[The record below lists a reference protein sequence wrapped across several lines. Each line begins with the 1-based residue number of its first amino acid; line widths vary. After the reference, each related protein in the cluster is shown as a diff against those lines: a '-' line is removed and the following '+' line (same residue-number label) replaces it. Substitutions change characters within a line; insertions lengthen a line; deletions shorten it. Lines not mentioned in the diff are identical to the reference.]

1 MTASSDATARLRD
14 VWPLLTADTVAYAGI
29 TALRALSKDERA
41 SLFLTEA
48 DNALGRERAAASS
61 DDLGAMCDRL
71 AGDLL
76 DPHKRAPGVPFDAID
91 AEKAIPACQTAVEEA
106 ADEPR
111 FRYQLGR
118 ALNRAGKREEAAAL
132 IRAVAQEGYPAAQDA
147 PSRLYENG
155 SGIEKDEA
163 KRHRDRGGSGRGG
176 ALVQARALITA
187 TRSHTGGSPNS
198 TRSAAISC
206 RKTLKGR
213 SSTTR
218 SRRGCSRRQVTSQRR
233 RSAGHGV
240 ARLRAC
246 FRRTLPS
253 G

>member
-1 MTASSDATARLRD
+1 
-14 VWPLLTADTVAYAGI
+14 
-29 TALRALSKDERA
+29 KDERA

-132 IRAVAQEGYPAAQDA
+132 IRAVGRGTGGL
-147 PSRLYENG
+147 SRRPG
-155 SGIEKDEA
+155 CSQSSKR
-163 KRHRDRGGSGRGG
+163 KRQRHRE
-176 ALVQARALITA
+176 
-187 TRSHTGGSPNS
+187 
-198 TRSAAISC
+198 
-206 RKTLKGR
+206 GR
-213 SSTTR
+213 S
-218 SRRGCSRRQVTSQRR
+218 Q
-233 RSAGHGV
+233 
-240 ARLRAC
+240 
-246 FRRTLPS
+246 
-253 G
+253 